1 MLTRILIFKGTLVA
15 LQRNP
20 MKSFAIVILSV
31 AFFAPTLHAQ
41 GDAFGSKPSAG
52 QAPAAPTTP
61 AASPTTPPP
70 ATSSSPKK
78 VGQGDELTPA
88 APATS
93 GASPSSIPNAIV
105 TPIKPQYAGPLPKA
119 NEIFTRGIAA
129 IGGEAAI
136 RKHTSMVTKGTLS
149 MTAAGMSGKLEIISL
164 APNKILSIMEFPGVG
179 KITQGFDGTVGW
191 SMNPMQGPSLIEGPM
206 LEELK
211 KSSDMYKDLDPSKI
225 WTKAETK
232 GAVNF
237 GGVPCYEIA
246 VTGGPGDGALYY
258 DIQTGLTRGMM
269 LTVESPM
276 GKMPSTTMMSDYKE
290 FDGVKIATRTD
301 IEMMNMKQVLVVDSV
316 DYKSIDPAI
325 FNLPPEI
332 KALVSGAQTP
342 AAAGAASG
350 AASGAKK
357 PANRIRV
364 KPNTNSGAAT
374 GSGAAAPTTPPTA
387 TPPATP
393 PAIPPATTPPAG
405 ANP

>member
-1 MLTRILIFKGTLVA
+1 
-15 LQRNP
+15 
-20 MKSFAIVILSV
+20 MKSFAILILSV

-41 GDAFGSKPSAG
+41 GDAFGSKPSGA
-52 QAPAAPTTP
+52 QAPTATP
-61 AASPTTPPP
+61 SASPTPPP
-70 ATSSSPKK
+70 ATPSAPNQ
-78 VGQGDELTPA
+78 VGKGDEPS
-88 APATS
+88 APAT
-93 GASPSSIPNAIV
+93 PSATQIAAP
-105 TPIKPQYAGPLPKA
+105 TPSFIITPLTPQPTGPLPTA
-119 NEIFTRGIAA
+119 SDIFTKSIEA

-149 MTAAGMSGKLEIISL
+149 MPAAGMSGKLEIITL
-164 APNKILSIMEFPGVG
+164 APNKILTLMEFPGVG

-191 SMNPMQGPSLIEGPM
+191 SMNPMQGPSLIEGSM

-225 WTKAETK
+225 WSKAETK

-246 VTGGPGDGALYY
+246 VTGGPGDGAVYY
-258 DIQTGLTRGMM
+258 EIQTGLTRGMM

-301 IEMMNMKQVLVVDSV
+301 VEAMNMKQILVVDSV

-350 AASGAKK
+350 AKK

-364 KPNTNSGAAT
+364 KPNTTSGAAT
-374 GSGAAAPTTPPTA
+374 GSGAVAPTTPPT

-405 ANP
+405 GNP

>member
-1 MLTRILIFKGTLVA
+1 
-15 LQRNP
+15 
-20 MKSFAIVILSV
+20 MKSFVILILSV

-41 GDAFGSKPSAG
+41 GDAFGSKPSGA
-52 QAPAAPTTP
+52 QAPT
-61 AASPTTPPP
+61 ASPTPPP
-70 ATSSSPKK
+70 ATPSAPNK
-78 VGQGDELTPA
+78 VGKGDEPA
-88 APATS
+88 APATPS
-93 GASPSSIPNAIV
+93 ATQTASP
-105 TPIKPQYAGPLPKA
+105 TPSFIITPLTPQPTGPLPTA
-119 NEIFTRGIAA
+119 SDIFTKSIEA

-149 MTAAGMSGKLEIISL
+149 MPAAGMSGKLEVITL
-164 APNKILSIMEFPGVG
+164 APNKILTLLEILGVG
-179 KITQGFDGTVGW
+179 NITQGFDGTVGW
-191 SMNPMQGPSLIEGPM
+191 RIDPMVGPSLIEGSM

-211 KSSDMYKDLDPSKI
+211 KSSDMYKDVDPSKI

-301 IEMMNMKQVLVVDSV
+301 IETMNMKQVLVVDSV

-332 KALVSGAQTP
+332 KALVSGVQTP
-342 AAAGAASG
+342 AAAG

-374 GSGAAAPTTPPTA
+374 GSRAAAPTTSPT

-393 PAIPPATTPPAG
+393 PTTPAAIPPATTPPAG

>member
-1 MLTRILIFKGTLVA
+1 
-15 LQRNP
+15 
-20 MKSFAIVILSV
+20 MKSFAILILSV

-41 GDAFGSKPSAG
+41 GDAFGSKPSGA
-52 QAPAAPTTP
+52 QAPTATPT
-61 AASPTTPPP
+61 ASPTPPP
-70 ATSSSPKK
+70 STPSAPNK
-78 VGQGDELTPA
+78 VGKGDEPA
-88 APATS
+88 APAT
-93 GASPSSIPNAIV
+93 PSATQNAAP
-105 TPIKPQYAGPLPKA
+105 TPSFIITPLTPQPTGPLPTA
-119 NEIFTRGIAA
+119 SDIFTKSIEA

-149 MTAAGMSGKLEIISL
+149 MPAAGMSGKLEIITL
-164 APNKILSIMEFPGVG
+164 APNKILTLMEFPGVG

-191 SMNPMQGPSLIEGPM
+191 SMNPMQGPSLIEGSM

-225 WTKAETK
+225 WSKAETK

-246 VTGGPGDGALYY
+246 VTGGPGDGAVYY
-258 DIQTGLTRGMM
+258 EIQTGLTRGMM

-301 IEMMNMKQVLVVDSV
+301 VEAMNMKQILVVDSV

-350 AASGAKK
+350 AKK

-374 GSGAAAPTTPPTA
+374 GSGAAAPTTPP
-387 TPPATP
+387 ATP
-393 PAIPPATTPPAG
+393 PAIQPATTPPAG

>member
-1 MLTRILIFKGTLVA
+1 
-15 LQRNP
+15 
-20 MKSFAIVILSV
+20 MKSFAILILSV
-31 AFFAPTLHAQ
+31 TFFAPKLHAQ
-41 GDAFGSKPSAG
+41 GDAFGSKPSGA
-52 QAPAAPTTP
+52 QAPTATP
-61 AASPTTPPP
+61 SASPTPPP
-70 ATSSSPKK
+70 ATPSAPNQ
-78 VGQGDELTPA
+78 VGKGDEPS
-88 APATS
+88 APAT
-93 GASPSSIPNAIV
+93 PSATQIAAP
-105 TPIKPQYAGPLPKA
+105 TPSFIITPLTPQPTGPLPTA
-119 NEIFTRGIAA
+119 SDIFTKSIEA

-149 MTAAGMSGKLEIISL
+149 MPAAGMSGKLEIITL
-164 APNKILSIMEFPGVG
+164 APNKILTLMEFPGVG

-191 SMNPMQGPSLIEGPM
+191 SMNPMQGPSLIEGSM

-225 WTKAETK
+225 WSKAETK

-246 VTGGPGDGALYY
+246 VTGGPGDGAVYY
-258 DIQTGLTRGMM
+258 EIQTGLTRGMM

-301 IEMMNMKQVLVVDSV
+301 VEAMNMKQILVVDSV

-350 AASGAKK
+350 AKK

-364 KPNTNSGAAT
+364 KPNTTSGAAT
-374 GSGAAAPTTPPTA
+374 GSGAVAPTTPPT

-405 ANP
+405 GNP

>member
-225 WTKAETK
+225 WDKAETK

-237 GGVPCYEIA
+237 GGIPCYEII
-246 VTGGPGDGALYY
+246 VSGGPGDGALYY
-258 DIQTGLTRGMM
+258 EIQTGLTRGMV

-276 GKMPSTTMMSDYKE
+276 GKMPSTTIMSDYKE

-301 IEMMNMKQVLVVDSV
+301 VEAMNMKQVLVVDSV
-316 DYKSIDPAI
+316 DYKLVDPSI

-332 KALVSGAQTP
+332 KALVSGAQSP

-350 AASGAKK
+350 AKK
-357 PANRIRV
+357 PPNRIRV
-364 KPNTNSGAAT
+364 KPAAT
-374 GSGAAAPTTPPTA
+374 NGSATSAAPTPNTPAPTTPPTA
-387 TPPATP
+387 APTPP
-393 PAIPPATTPPAG
+393 PAIPPASG
-405 ANP
+405 NP

>member
-1 MLTRILIFKGTLVA
+1 
-15 LQRNP
+15 
-20 MKSFAIVILSV
+20 MKSFAILILSV

-41 GDAFGSKPSAG
+41 GDAFGSKPSGA
-52 QAPAAPTTP
+52 QAPTATP
-61 AASPTTPPP
+61 SASPTPPP
-70 ATSSSPKK
+70 ATPSAPNQ
-78 VGQGDELTPA
+78 VGKGDEPS
-88 APATS
+88 APAT
-93 GASPSSIPNAIV
+93 PSATQIAAP
-105 TPIKPQYAGPLPKA
+105 TPSFIITPLTPQPTGPLPTA
-119 NEIFTRGIAA
+119 SDIFTKSIEA

-149 MTAAGMSGKLEIISL
+149 MPAAGMSGKLEIITL
-164 APNKILSIMEFPGVG
+164 APNKILTLMEFAGVG

-191 SMNPMQGPSLIEGPM
+191 SMNPMQGPSLIEGSM

-225 WTKAETK
+225 WSKAETK

-246 VTGGPGDGALYY
+246 VTGGPGDGAVYY
-258 DIQTGLTRGMM
+258 EIQTGLTRGMM

-301 IEMMNMKQVLVVDSV
+301 VEAMNMKQILVVDSV

-350 AASGAKK
+350 AKK

-364 KPNTNSGAAT
+364 KPNTTSGAAT
-374 GSGAAAPTTPPTA
+374 GSGAVAPTTPPT

-405 ANP
+405 GNP

>member
-1 MLTRILIFKGTLVA
+1 
-15 LQRNP
+15 
-20 MKSFAIVILSV
+20 MKSFAILILSV

-41 GDAFGSKPSAG
+41 SDAFGSKPSGA
-52 QAPAAPTTP
+52 QAPTATPT
-61 AASPTTPPP
+61 ASPTPPP
-70 ATSSSPKK
+70 ATSSAPNQ
-78 VGQGDELTPA
+78 VGKGDEPA
-88 APATS
+88 APAT
-93 GASPSSIPNAIV
+93 PSATQTAAP
-105 TPIKPQYAGPLPKA
+105 TPSFIITPLTPQPAGPLPTA
-119 NEIFTRGIAA
+119 SDIFTKSIEA

-149 MTAAGMSGKLEIISL
+149 MPAAGMSGNLEIITL
-164 APNKILSIMEFPGVG
+164 APNKILTLMEFAGVG

-191 SMNPMQGPSLIEGPM
+191 SMNPMQGPSLIEGSM

-225 WTKAETK
+225 WSKAETK

-246 VTGGPGDGALYY
+246 VTGGPGDGAVYY
-258 DIQTGLTRGMM
+258 EIQTGLTRGMI
-269 LTVESPM
+269 LTVETPM

-301 IEMMNMKQVLVVDSV
+301 VEAMNMKQILVVDSV
-316 DYKSIDPAI
+316 DYKLIDPAI

-332 KALVSGAQTP
+332 KALISGAQTP
-342 AAAGAASG
+342 AAAG

-364 KPNTNSGAAT
+364 KPNTNSGATT
-374 GSGAAAPTTPPTA
+374 GSGAAAPTTPPTTSPTAPTA

-393 PAIPPATTPPAG
+393 TAIPPATTPPAG

>member
-1 MLTRILIFKGTLVA
+1 
-15 LQRNP
+15 
-20 MKSFAIVILSV
+20 MKSFAILILSV

-41 GDAFGSKPSAG
+41 GDAFGSKPSGA
-52 QAPAAPTTP
+52 QAPTATPT
-61 AASPTTPPP
+61 ASPTPPP
-70 ATSSSPKK
+70 STPSAPNK
-78 VGQGDELTPA
+78 VGKGDEPA
-88 APATS
+88 APAT
-93 GASPSSIPNAIV
+93 PSATQNAAP
-105 TPIKPQYAGPLPKA
+105 TPSFIITPLTPQPTGPLPTA
-119 NEIFTRGIAA
+119 SDIFTKSIEA

-149 MTAAGMSGKLEIISL
+149 MPAAGMSGKLEIITL
-164 APNKILSIMEFPGVG
+164 APNKILTLMEFPGVG

-191 SMNPMQGPSLIEGPM
+191 SMNPMQGPSLIEGSM

-225 WTKAETK
+225 WSKAETK

-258 DIQTGLTRGMM
+258 DIQTGLTRGMI

-301 IEMMNMKQVLVVDSV
+301 VEAMNMKQILVVDSV

-350 AASGAKK
+350 ATK

-374 GSGAAAPTTPPTA
+374 GSGAAAPTTPP
-387 TPPATP
+387 ATP
-393 PAIPPATTPPAG
+393 PAIQPATTPPAG

>member
-1 MLTRILIFKGTLVA
+1 MLSRILIFKGTLVP

-225 WTKAETK
+225 WDKAETK

-237 GGVPCYEIA
+237 GGVPCFEII
-246 VTGGPGDGALYY
+246 VSGGPGDGALYY
-258 DIQTGLTRGMM
+258 EIQTGLTRGMV

-276 GKMPSTTMMSDYKE
+276 GKMPSTTIMSDYKE

-301 IEMMNMKQVLVVDSV
+301 VEAMNMKQVLVVDSV
-316 DYKSIDPAI
+316 DYKLVDPSI

-332 KALVSGAQTP
+332 KALVSGAQSP

-350 AASGAKK
+350 AKK
-357 PANRIRV
+357 PPNRIRV
-364 KPNTNSGAAT
+364 KPAAT
-374 GSGAAAPTTPPTA
+374 NGSATSAAPTPNTPAPTTPPTA
-387 TPPATP
+387 APTPP
-393 PAIPPATTPPAG
+393 PAIPPASG
-405 ANP
+405 NP

>member
-1 MLTRILIFKGTLVA
+1 
-15 LQRNP
+15 
-20 MKSFAIVILSV
+20 MKSFAILILSV
-31 AFFAPTLHAQ
+31 AFFAPTVHAQ
-41 GDAFGSKPSAG
+41 GDAFGSKPSGA
-52 QAPAAPTTP
+52 QAPTATPT
-61 AASPTTPPP
+61 ASPTPPP
-70 ATSSSPKK
+70 ATPSAPNQ
-78 VGQGDELTPA
+78 VGKGDEPA
-88 APATS
+88 APAT
-93 GASPSSIPNAIV
+93 PSATQTAAPTPNFII
-105 TPIKPQYAGPLPKA
+105 TPLTPQPTGPLPTA
-119 NEIFTRGIAA
+119 SDIFTKSIEA

-149 MTAAGMSGKLEIISL
+149 MPAAGMSGKLEIITL
-164 APNKILSIMEFPGVG
+164 APNKILTLMEFPGVG

-191 SMNPMQGPSLIEGPM
+191 SMNPMQGPSLIEGSM

-258 DIQTGLTRGMM
+258 EIQTGLTRGMM
-269 LTVESPM
+269 LTVETPM

-301 IEMMNMKQVLVVDSV
+301 VEAMNMKQILVVDSV

-342 AAAGAASG
+342 TAAGAASG
-350 AASGAKK
+350 TKK

-374 GSGAAAPTTPPTA
+374 GSGAAAPTTPPT

-393 PAIPPATTPPAG
+393 PTTTPPAG

>member
-41 GDAFGSKPSAG
+41 GDAFSSKPSAG

-225 WTKAETK
+225 WDKAETK

-237 GGVPCYEIA
+237 GGVPCFEII
-246 VTGGPGDGALYY
+246 VSGGPGDGALYY
-258 DIQTGLTRGMM
+258 EIQTGLTRGMV

-276 GKMPSTTMMSDYKE
+276 GKMPSTTIMSDYKE

-301 IEMMNMKQVLVVDSV
+301 VEAMTMKQVLVVDSV
-316 DYKSIDPAI
+316 DYKLVDPSI

-332 KALVSGAQTP
+332 KALVSGAQSP

-350 AASGAKK
+350 AKK
-357 PANRIRV
+357 PPNRIRV
-364 KPNTNSGAAT
+364 KPAAT
-374 GSGAAAPTTPPTA
+374 NGSATSAAPTPNTPAPTTPPTA
-387 TPPATP
+387 APTPP
-393 PAIPPATTPPAG
+393 PAIPPASG
-405 ANP
+405 NP

>member
-1 MLTRILIFKGTLVA
+1 
-15 LQRNP
+15 
-20 MKSFAIVILSV
+20 MKSFVILILSV

-41 GDAFGSKPSAG
+41 GDAFGSKPSGA
-52 QAPAAPTTP
+52 QAPTATPT
-61 AASPTTPPP
+61 ASPTPPP
-70 ATSSSPKK
+70 ATPSAPNK
-78 VGQGDELTPA
+78 VGKGDEPA
-88 APATS
+88 APAT
-93 GASPSSIPNAIV
+93 PSATQTAAP
-105 TPIKPQYAGPLPKA
+105 TPSFFITPLMPQPTGPLPTA
-119 NEIFTRGIAA
+119 SDIFRKSIEA

-149 MTAAGMSGKLEIISL
+149 MPAAGMSGKLEVITL
-164 APNKILSIMEFPGVG
+164 APNKILTLLEILGVG
-179 KITQGFDGTVGW
+179 NITQGFDGTVGW
-191 SMNPMQGPSLIEGPM
+191 RIDPMVGPSLIEGSM

-301 IEMMNMKQVLVVDSV
+301 IETMNMKQVLVVDSV

-342 AAAGAASG
+342 AAAG

-405 ANP
+405 ANL

>member
-1 MLTRILIFKGTLVA
+1 
-15 LQRNP
+15 
-20 MKSFAIVILSV
+20 MKSFAILILSV

-41 GDAFGSKPSAG
+41 GDAFGSKPSG
-52 QAPAAPTTP
+52 TQAPTATP
-61 AASPTTPPP
+61 SASPTPP
-70 ATSSSPKK
+70 ATSSAPNQ
-78 VGQGDELTPA
+78 VGKGDEPS
-88 APATS
+88 APAT
-93 GASPSSIPNAIV
+93 PSATQTAAP
-105 TPIKPQYAGPLPKA
+105 TPSFIITPLTPQPTGPLPTA
-119 NEIFTRGIAA
+119 SDIFTKSIEA

-149 MTAAGMSGKLEIISL
+149 MPAAGMSGKLEIITL
-164 APNKILSIMEFPGVG
+164 APNKILTLMEFPGVG

-191 SMNPMQGPSLIEGPM
+191 SMNPMQGPSLIEGSM

-225 WTKAETK
+225 WSKAETK

-246 VTGGPGDGALYY
+246 VTGGPGDGAVYY
-258 DIQTGLTRGMM
+258 EIQTGLTRGMM

-301 IEMMNMKQVLVVDSV
+301 VEAMNMKQILVVDSV

-342 AAAGAASG
+342 AAAG

-405 ANP
+405 ANL

>member
-1 MLTRILIFKGTLVA
+1 
-15 LQRNP
+15 
-20 MKSFAIVILSV
+20 MKSFVILILSV

-41 GDAFGSKPSAG
+41 GDAFGSKASGA
-52 QAPAAPTTP
+52 QAPTATP
-61 AASPTTPPP
+61 SVSPTPPP
-70 ATSSSPKK
+70 ATPSAPNK
-78 VGQGDELTPA
+78 VGKGDEPA
-88 APATS
+88 APAT
-93 GASPSSIPNAIV
+93 PSATQTAAP
-105 TPIKPQYAGPLPKA
+105 TPSFIITPLTPQPAGPLPTA
-119 NEIFTRGIAA
+119 NDIFTKSIQA

-149 MTAAGMSGKLEIISL
+149 MPTAGMSGKLEVITL
-164 APNKILSIMEFPGVG
+164 APNKILTLMEILDVG
-179 KITQGFDGTVGW
+179 NITQGFDGKVGW
-191 SMNPMQGPSLIEGPM
+191 RIDPMLGPSLIEGSM

-225 WTKAETK
+225 WSKAETK

-269 LTVESPM
+269 LTVESSM
-276 GKMPSTTMMSDYKE
+276 GKLPSTTMMSDYKE

-301 IEMMNMKQVLVVDSV
+301 IETMNIKEVLVVDSV
-316 DYKSIDPAI
+316 DYKLIDPAI

-364 KPNTNSGAAT
+364 KPNTNSGATT
-374 GSGAAAPTTPPTA
+374 GSGAAAPTTPPTTSPTAPTA

>member
-1 MLTRILIFKGTLVA
+1 
-15 LQRNP
+15 

-225 WTKAETK
+225 WDKAETK

-237 GGVPCYEIA
+237 GGVPCYEII
-246 VTGGPGDGALYY
+246 VSGGPGDGALYY
-258 DIQTGLTRGMM
+258 EIQTGLTRGMV

-276 GKMPSTTMMSDYKE
+276 GKMPSTTIMSDYKE

-301 IEMMNMKQVLVVDSV
+301 VEAMNMKQVLVVDSV
-316 DYKSIDPAI
+316 DYKLVDPSI

-332 KALVSGAQTP
+332 KALVSGAQSP
-342 AAAGAASG
+342 AAAGT
-350 AASGAKK
+350 ASGAKK
-357 PANRIRV
+357 PPNRIRV
-364 KPNTNSGAAT
+364 KPAAT
-374 GSGAAAPTTPPTA
+374 NGSATSAAPTPNTPAPTTPPTA
-387 TPPATP
+387 APTPP
-393 PAIPPATTPPAG
+393 PAIPPASG
-405 ANP
+405 NP

>member
-1 MLTRILIFKGTLVA
+1 
-15 LQRNP
+15 

-225 WTKAETK
+225 WDKAETK

-237 GGVPCYEIA
+237 GGVPCFEII
-246 VTGGPGDGALYY
+246 VSGGPGDGALYY
-258 DIQTGLTRGMM
+258 EIQTGLTRGMV

-276 GKMPSTTMMSDYKE
+276 GKMPSTTIMSDYKE

-301 IEMMNMKQVLVVDSV
+301 VEAMNMKQVLVVDSV
-316 DYKSIDPAI
+316 DYKLVDPSI

-332 KALVSGAQTP
+332 KALVSGAQSP
-342 AAAGAASG
+342 AAAGT
-350 AASGAKK
+350 ASGAKK
-357 PANRIRV
+357 PPNRIRV
-364 KPNTNSGAAT
+364 KPAAT
-374 GSGAAAPTTPPTA
+374 NGSATSAAPTPNTPAPTTPPTA
-387 TPPATP
+387 APTPP
-393 PAIPPATTPPAG
+393 PAIPPASG
-405 ANP
+405 NP

>member
-1 MLTRILIFKGTLVA
+1 
-15 LQRNP
+15 
-20 MKSFAIVILSV
+20 MKSFAILILSV

-41 GDAFGSKPSAG
+41 GDAFGSKPSGA
-52 QAPAAPTTP
+52 QAPTATP
-61 AASPTTPPP
+61 SASPTPPP
-70 ATSSSPKK
+70 ATPSAPNQ
-78 VGQGDELTPA
+78 VGKGDEPS
-88 APATS
+88 APAT
-93 GASPSSIPNAIV
+93 PSATQIAAP
-105 TPIKPQYAGPLPKA
+105 TPSLTITPLTPQPAGPLPTA
-119 NEIFTRGIAA
+119 SDIFTKSIEA

-149 MTAAGMSGKLEIISL
+149 MPAAGMSGKLEIITL
-164 APNKILSIMEFPGVG
+164 APNKILTLMEFPGVG

-191 SMNPMQGPSLIEGPM
+191 SMNPMQGPSLIEGSM

-225 WTKAETK
+225 WSKAETK

-246 VTGGPGDGALYY
+246 VTGGPGDGAVYY
-258 DIQTGLTRGMM
+258 EIQTGLTRGMI
-269 LTVESPM
+269 LTVETPM

-301 IEMMNMKQVLVVDSV
+301 VEAMNMKQVLVVDSV

-350 AASGAKK
+350 AKK

-364 KPNTNSGAAT
+364 KPNTTSGAAT
-374 GSGAAAPTTPPTA
+374 GSGAVAPTTPPT

-405 ANP
+405 GNP

>member
-164 APNKILSIMEFPGVG
+164 APNKIISIMEFPGVG

-225 WTKAETK
+225 WDKAETK

-237 GGVPCYEIA
+237 GGVPCYEII
-246 VTGGPGDGALYY
+246 VSGGPGDGALYY
-258 DIQTGLTRGMM
+258 EIQTGLTRGMV

-276 GKMPSTTMMSDYKE
+276 GKMPSTTIMSDYKE

-301 IEMMNMKQVLVVDSV
+301 VEAMNMKQVLVVDSV
-316 DYKSIDPAI
+316 DYKLVDPSI

-332 KALVSGAQTP
+332 KALVRGAQSP

-350 AASGAKK
+350 AKK
-357 PANRIRV
+357 PPNRIRV
-364 KPNTNSGAAT
+364 KPAAT
-374 GSGAAAPTTPPTA
+374 NGSATSAAPTPNTPAPTTPPTA
-387 TPPATP
+387 APTPP
-393 PAIPPATTPPAG
+393 PAIPPASG
-405 ANP
+405 NP

>member
-1 MLTRILIFKGTLVA
+1 
-15 LQRNP
+15 
-20 MKSFAIVILSV
+20 MKSFAILILSL

-41 GDAFGSKPSAG
+41 GDAFGSKPSGA
-52 QAPAAPTTP
+52 QAPTATPT
-61 AASPTTPPP
+61 ASPTPPP
-70 ATSSSPKK
+70 ATSSAPNQ
-78 VGQGDELTPA
+78 VGKGDEPA
-88 APATS
+88 APAT
-93 GASPSSIPNAIV
+93 PSATQTAAP
-105 TPIKPQYAGPLPKA
+105 TPSFIITPLTPQPAGPLPTA
-119 NEIFTRGIAA
+119 SDIFTKSIEA

-149 MTAAGMSGKLEIISL
+149 MPAAGMSGKLEIITL
-164 APNKILSIMEFPGVG
+164 APNKILTLMEFPGVG

-191 SMNPMQGPSLIEGPM
+191 SMNPMQGPSLIEGSM

-258 DIQTGLTRGMM
+258 EIQSGLTRGMM
-269 LTVESPM
+269 LTVETPM

-301 IEMMNMKQVLVVDSV
+301 VEAMNMKQILVVDSV

-350 AASGAKK
+350 AKK

-364 KPNTNSGAAT
+364 KPNTTSGAAT
-374 GSGAAAPTTPPTA
+374 GSGAVAPTTPPT

-405 ANP
+405 GNP

>member
-1 MLTRILIFKGTLVA
+1 
-15 LQRNP
+15 
-20 MKSFAIVILSV
+20 MKSFAILILSV

-41 GDAFGSKPSAG
+41 GDAFGSKPSGA
-52 QAPAAPTTP
+52 QAPTATPT
-61 AASPTTPPP
+61 ASPTPPP
-70 ATSSSPKK
+70 ATPSAPNQ
-78 VGQGDELTPA
+78 VGKGDEPA
-88 APATS
+88 APAT
-93 GASPSSIPNAIV
+93 PSATQTAAP
-105 TPIKPQYAGPLPKA
+105 TPSFIITPLTPQPAGPLPTA
-119 NEIFTRGIAA
+119 SDIFTKSIEA

-149 MTAAGMSGKLEIISL
+149 MPAAGMSGKLEIITL
-164 APNKILSIMEFPGVG
+164 APNKILTLMEFPGVG

-191 SMNPMQGPSLIEGPM
+191 SMNPMQGPSLIEGSM

-237 GGVPCYEIA
+237 GGIPCYEIA

-258 DIQTGLTRGMM
+258 EIQTGLTRGMM
-269 LTVESPM
+269 LTVETPM

-301 IEMMNMKQVLVVDSV
+301 VEAMNMKQILVVDSV

-350 AASGAKK
+350 AKK
-357 PANRIRV
+357 PVNRIRV
-364 KPNTNSGAAT
+364 KPNTNSGATT
-374 GSGAAAPTTPPTA
+374 GSGAAAPTTPPTTSPTAPTA

-393 PAIPPATTPPAG
+393 TAIPPATTPPAG

>member
-1 MLTRILIFKGTLVA
+1 
-15 LQRNP
+15 
-20 MKSFAIVILSV
+20 MKSFAILILSM

-41 GDAFGSKPSAG
+41 GDAFGSKPSGA
-52 QAPAAPTTP
+52 QAPTATP
-61 AASPTTPPP
+61 SASPTPSP
-70 ATSSSPKK
+70 ATSSAPNQ
-78 VGQGDELTPA
+78 VDNGDEPS
-88 APATS
+88 APATPS
-93 GASPSSIPNAIV
+93 ATQTASP
-105 TPIKPQYAGPLPKA
+105 TPSFIITPLTPQPTGPLPTA
-119 NEIFTRGIAA
+119 SDIFTKSIQA

-136 RKHTSMVTKGTLS
+136 RKHTSMVTKGTVS
-149 MTAAGMSGKLEIISL
+149 MPATGMSGKLEVFTL
-164 APNKILSIMEFPGVG
+164 APNKILTLLKILGVG
-179 KITQGFDGTVGW
+179 NITQGFDGTVGW
-191 SMNPMQGPSLIEGPM
+191 RIDPMVGPSLMEGSM

-301 IEMMNMKQVLVVDSV
+301 VEMMNMKHILVVDSV

-332 KALVSGAQTP
+332 KALVSGVQTP
-342 AAAGAASG
+342 AAAG

>member
-1 MLTRILIFKGTLVA
+1 
-15 LQRNP
+15 

-31 AFFAPTLHAQ
+31 AFFAPTLYAQ

-52 QAPAAPTTP
+52 QTPAATAPTSP

-70 ATSSSPKK
+70 ATSSSRKK
-78 VGQGDELTPA
+78 IGQGDELTPA

-93 GASPSSIPNAIV
+93 GASPNAII
-105 TPIKPQYAGPLPKA
+105 TPLNPQPAGPLPTA
-119 NEIFTRGIAA
+119 NDIFTKSIAA

-206 LEELK
+206 LDELK

-225 WTKAETK
+225 WGKAETK

-237 GGVPCYEIA
+237 GGVACYEII
-246 VTGGPGDGALYY
+246 VSGGPGDGALYY
-258 DIQTGLTRGMM
+258 EIQTGLTRGMV

-276 GKMPSTTMMSDYKE
+276 GKMPSTTIMSDYKE

-301 IEMMNMKQVLVVDSV
+301 VEAMNMKQVLVVDSV
-316 DYKSIDPAI
+316 DYKLIDPSI

-332 KALVSGAQTP
+332 KALVSGAQSP

-350 AASGAKK
+350 AKK
-357 PANRIRV
+357 PPNRIRV
-364 KPNTNSGAAT
+364 KPAAT
-374 GSGAAAPTTPPTA
+374 NGSATGASPTPAPTTPPAA
-387 TPPATP
+387 TPTSP
-393 PAIPPATTPPAG
+393 PAIPPASG
-405 ANP
+405 NP

>member
-1 MLTRILIFKGTLVA
+1 
-15 LQRNP
+15 
-20 MKSFAIVILSV
+20 MKSFAILILSV

-41 GDAFGSKPSAG
+41 GDAFGSKPSGA
-52 QAPAAPTTP
+52 QAPTATP
-61 AASPTTPPP
+61 SASPTPPP
-70 ATSSSPKK
+70 ATPSAPNQ
-78 VGQGDELTPA
+78 VGKGDEPS
-88 APATS
+88 APAT
-93 GASPSSIPNAIV
+93 PSATQIAAP
-105 TPIKPQYAGPLPKA
+105 TPSFIITPLTPQPTGPLPTA
-119 NEIFTRGIAA
+119 SDIFTKSIEA

-149 MTAAGMSGKLEIISL
+149 MPAAGMSGKLEIITL
-164 APNKILSIMEFPGVG
+164 APNKILTLMEFPGVG

-191 SMNPMQGPSLIEGPM
+191 SMNPMQGPSLIEGSM

-237 GGVPCYEIA
+237 GGIPCYEIA

-258 DIQTGLTRGMM
+258 EIQTGLTRGMM
-269 LTVESPM
+269 LTVETPM

-301 IEMMNMKQVLVVDSV
+301 VEAMNMKQVLVVDSV

-350 AASGAKK
+350 AKK

-364 KPNTNSGAAT
+364 KPNTTSGAAT
-374 GSGAAAPTTPPTA
+374 GSGAVAPTTPPT

-405 ANP
+405 GNP

>member
-1 MLTRILIFKGTLVA
+1 MLSRILIFKGTLVP

-41 GDAFGSKPSAG
+41 GDAFSSKPSAG

-225 WTKAETK
+225 WDKAETK

-237 GGVPCYEIA
+237 GGVPCFEII
-246 VTGGPGDGALYY
+246 VSGGPGDGALYY
-258 DIQTGLTRGMM
+258 EIQTGLTRGMV

-276 GKMPSTTMMSDYKE
+276 GKMPSTTIMSDYKE

-301 IEMMNMKQVLVVDSV
+301 VEAMNMKQVLVVDSV
-316 DYKSIDPAI
+316 DYKLVDPSI

-332 KALVSGAQTP
+332 KALVSGAQSP

-350 AASGAKK
+350 AKK
-357 PANRIRV
+357 PPNRIRV
-364 KPNTNSGAAT
+364 KPAAT
-374 GSGAAAPTTPPTA
+374 NGSATSAAPTPNTPAPTTPPTA
-387 TPPATP
+387 APTPP
-393 PAIPPATTPPAG
+393 PAIPPASG
-405 ANP
+405 NP

>member
-1 MLTRILIFKGTLVA
+1 
-15 LQRNP
+15 

-41 GDAFGSKPSAG
+41 GDAFGSKPSGA
-52 QAPAAPTTP
+52 QAPTATP
-61 AASPTTPPP
+61 SASPTPPP
-70 ATSSSPKK
+70 ATPSAPNQ
-78 VGQGDELTPA
+78 VGKGDEPS
-88 APATS
+88 APAT
-93 GASPSSIPNAIV
+93 PSATQIAAP
-105 TPIKPQYAGPLPKA
+105 TPSFIITPLTPQPTGPLPTA
-119 NEIFTRGIAA
+119 SDIFTKSIEA

-149 MTAAGMSGKLEIISL
+149 MPAAGMSGKLEIITL
-164 APNKILSIMEFPGVG
+164 APNKILTLMEFPGVG

-191 SMNPMQGPSLIEGPM
+191 SMNPMQGPSLIEGSM

-225 WTKAETK
+225 WSKAETK

-258 DIQTGLTRGMM
+258 EIQSGLTRGMM
-269 LTVESPM
+269 LTVETPM

-301 IEMMNMKQVLVVDSV
+301 VEAMNMKQVLVVDSV

-350 AASGAKK
+350 AKK

-364 KPNTNSGAAT
+364 KPNTTSGAAT
-374 GSGAAAPTTPPTA
+374 GSGAVAPTTPPT

-405 ANP
+405 GNP

>member
-1 MLTRILIFKGTLVA
+1 
-15 LQRNP
+15 

-225 WTKAETK
+225 WDKAETK

-237 GGVPCYEIA
+237 GGIPCYEII
-246 VTGGPGDGALYY
+246 VSGGPGDGALYY
-258 DIQTGLTRGMM
+258 EIQTGLTRGMV

-276 GKMPSTTMMSDYKE
+276 GKMPSTTIMSDYKE

-301 IEMMNMKQVLVVDSV
+301 VEAMNMKQVLVVDSV
-316 DYKSIDPAI
+316 DYKLVDPSI

-332 KALVSGAQTP
+332 KALVSGAQSP

-350 AASGAKK
+350 AKK
-357 PANRIRV
+357 PPNRIRV
-364 KPNTNSGAAT
+364 KPAAT
-374 GSGAAAPTTPPTA
+374 NGSATSAAPTPNTPAPTTPPTA
-387 TPPATP
+387 APTPP
-393 PAIPPATTPPAG
+393 PAIPPASG
-405 ANP
+405 NP

>member
-1 MLTRILIFKGTLVA
+1 
-15 LQRNP
+15 
-20 MKSFAIVILSV
+20 MKSFAILILSV

-41 GDAFGSKPSAG
+41 GDAFGSKPSGA
-52 QAPAAPTTP
+52 QAPTATPT
-61 AASPTTPPP
+61 ASPTPPP
-70 ATSSSPKK
+70 ATPSAPNK
-78 VGQGDELTPA
+78 VGKGDEPA
-88 APATS
+88 APAT
-93 GASPSSIPNAIV
+93 PSATQTAAP
-105 TPIKPQYAGPLPKA
+105 TPSFIITPLTPQPTGPLPTA
-119 NEIFTRGIAA
+119 SDIFTKSIEA

-149 MTAAGMSGKLEIISL
+149 MPAAGMSGKLEIITL
-164 APNKILSIMEFPGVG
+164 APNKILTLMEFPGVG

-191 SMNPMQGPSLIEGPM
+191 SVNPMQGPSLIEGSM

-237 GGVPCYEIA
+237 GGIPCYEIA

-258 DIQTGLTRGMM
+258 EIQTGLTRGMM
-269 LTVESPM
+269 LTVETPM

-301 IEMMNMKQVLVVDSV
+301 VEAMNMKQVLVVDSV

-350 AASGAKK
+350 AKK

-374 GSGAAAPTTPPTA
+374 GSGAVAPTTPPT

>member
-1 MLTRILIFKGTLVA
+1 
-15 LQRNP
+15 

-31 AFFAPTLHAQ
+31 AIFASSACQTPAATAPT
-41 GDAFGSKPSAG
+41 S
-52 QAPAAPTTP
+52 P

-70 ATSSSPKK
+70 ATSSSQKK

-93 GASPSSIPNAIV
+93 GASPNAII
-105 TPIKPQYAGPLPKA
+105 TPLNPQPAGPLPTA
-119 NEIFTRGIAA
+119 NDIFTRGIAA

-164 APNKILSIMEFPGVG
+164 APNKIISIMEFPGVG

-191 SMNPMQGPSLIEGPM
+191 SMNPMQGPSLIEGAM

-225 WTKAETK
+225 WGKAETE

-237 GGVPCYEIA
+237 GGVACYEII
-246 VTGGPGDGALYY
+246 VSGGPGDGALYY
-258 DIQTGLTRGMM
+258 EIQTGLTRGMV

-276 GKMPSTTMMSDYKE
+276 GKMPSTTIMSDYKE

-301 IEMMNMKQVLVVDSV
+301 VEAMNMKQVLVVESV
-316 DYKSIDPAI
+316 DFKLIDPSI

-332 KALVSGAQTP
+332 KALVGGAKNP

-350 AASGAKK
+350 AATSGAKK
-357 PANRIRV
+357 PTNRIRV
-364 KPNTNSGAAT
+364 KPAAANGSAT
-374 GSGAAAPTTPPTA
+374 GSAPTPTTPPAAAPTP
-387 TPPATP
+387 P
-393 PAIPPATTPPAG
+393 PAIPPASG
-405 ANP
+405 NP

>member
-1 MLTRILIFKGTLVA
+1 
-15 LQRNP
+15 
-20 MKSFAIVILSV
+20 MKSFAILILSV

-41 GDAFGSKPSAG
+41 GDAFGSKPSGA
-52 QAPAAPTTP
+52 QAPTATPT
-61 AASPTTPPP
+61 ASPTPPP
-70 ATSSSPKK
+70 ATPSAPNQ
-78 VGQGDELTPA
+78 VGKGDEPA
-88 APATS
+88 APAT
-93 GASPSSIPNAIV
+93 PSATQTAAPTPNFII
-105 TPIKPQYAGPLPKA
+105 TPLTPQPTGPLPTA
-119 NEIFTRGIAA
+119 SDIFTKSIEA

-149 MTAAGMSGKLEIISL
+149 MPAAGMSGKLEIITL
-164 APNKILSIMEFPGVG
+164 APNKILTLMEFAGVG

-191 SMNPMQGPSLIEGPM
+191 SMNPMQGPSLIEGSM

-232 GAVNF
+232 GAVNY
-237 GGVPCYEIA
+237 GGIPCYEIA

-258 DIQTGLTRGMM
+258 EIQTGLTRGMM
-269 LTVESPM
+269 LTVETPM
-276 GKMPSTTMMSDYKE
+276 GKMPSTTIMSDYKE

-301 IEMMNMKQVLVVDSV
+301 VEAMNMKQVLVVDSV

-350 AASGAKK
+350 ATK

-374 GSGAAAPTTPPTA
+374 GSGATAPT

>member
-20 MKSFAIVILSV
+20 MKSFAIVILSL

-41 GDAFGSKPSAG
+41 GDAFGSKPSAD
-52 QAPAAPTTP
+52 QTPAATSP

-93 GASPSSIPNAIV
+93 GASPNAFI
-105 TPIKPQYAGPLPKA
+105 TPLNPQPAGPLPTA
-119 NEIFTRGIAA
+119 NDIFTKGIAA

-237 GGVPCYEIA
+237 GGVPCYEIV

-258 DIQTGLTRGMM
+258 EIQSGLTRGMV

-276 GKMPSTTMMSDYKE
+276 GKMPSTTIMSDYKE
-290 FDGVKIATRTD
+290 FDGVKIAARTD
-301 IEMMNMKQVLVVDSV
+301 MEAMNMKQVLTVDSV
-316 DYKSIDPAI
+316 NYEPVDPAI

-332 KALVSGAQTP
+332 KALVGGAKNP
-342 AAAGAASG
+342 AATGAANNGS
-350 AASGAKK
+350 KK
-357 PANRIRV
+357 AINRIRV
-364 KPNTNSGAAT
+364 NPNGTSG
-374 GSGAAAPTTPPTA
+374 SIPGAGTTPTTTTA
-387 TPPATP
+387 PTPPATP
-393 PAIPPATTPPAG
+393 PVDGSPKL
-405 ANP
+405 

>member
-1 MLTRILIFKGTLVA
+1 
-15 LQRNP
+15 
-20 MKSFAIVILSV
+20 MKSFAILILSV

-41 GDAFGSKPSAG
+41 GDAFGSKPSGA
-52 QAPAAPTTP
+52 QAPTATP
-61 AASPTTPPP
+61 SASPTPSP
-70 ATSSSPKK
+70 ATSSAPNQ
-78 VGQGDELTPA
+78 VDNGDEPS
-88 APATS
+88 APATPS
-93 GASPSSIPNAIV
+93 ATQTASP
-105 TPIKPQYAGPLPKA
+105 TPSFIITPLTPQPTGPLPTA
-119 NEIFTRGIAA
+119 SDIFTKSIEA
-129 IGGEAAI
+129 IGGEVAI

-149 MTAAGMSGKLEIISL
+149 MPAAGMSGKLEIITL
-164 APNKILSIMEFPGVG
+164 APNKILTLMEFPGVG

-191 SMNPMQGPSLIEGPM
+191 SMNPMQGPSLIEGSM

-301 IEMMNMKQVLVVDSV
+301 VEAMNMKQVLVVDSV

-332 KALVSGAQTP
+332 KALVSGLQTP

-350 AASGAKK
+350 ATK

-374 GSGAAAPTTPPTA
+374 GSGAAAPTTQPTAPTA